1 MSSERSRNRA
11 LENRHR
17 QRQQDER
24 DLAILREYEAGAD
37 PTYLTKR
44 YRSTKQYVNKLI
56 KEALTDG

>member
-1 MSSERSRNRA
+1 MSSNYSRK

-24 DLAILREYEAGAD
+24 DLAILREYEGGAD
-37 PTYLTKR
+37 PAYLTKR